1 MANRTQENA
10 SIYSHIQVTSGK
22 ISRLWLTEH
31 KKMSQ
36 FIAIC
41 LKSQEIGSI

>member
-1 MANRTQENA
+1 MANRIRENA
-10 SIYSHIQVTSGK
+10 IIYSRIQVTSGK
-22 ISRLWLTEH
+22 ISRLRLTEH
-31 KKMSQ
+31 KKMPQ

>member
-1 MANRTQENA
+1 MANRTQENTT
-10 SIYSHIQVTSGK
+10 IYSRIQVASGK
-22 ISRLWLTEH
+22 ISRLRLTEH
-31 KKMSQ
+31 KKISQ